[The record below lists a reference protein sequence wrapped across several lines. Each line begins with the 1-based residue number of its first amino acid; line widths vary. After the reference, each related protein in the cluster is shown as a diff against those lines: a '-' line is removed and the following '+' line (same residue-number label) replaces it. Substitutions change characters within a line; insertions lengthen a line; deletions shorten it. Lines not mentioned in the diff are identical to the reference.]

1 MSVFKT
7 VLQGKFWI
15 CVAAVLVAVA
25 AVTAVGA
32 GAIACGIA
40 PMHGVKGWTV
50 AAWVLGMFVGTRML
64 TRGKDGA
71 WRRMLLL
78 VVPVFAVTCLIALL
92 ASDGEGVKGAAL
104 VLGAASLLG
113 GALAVMLQPKKK
125 RRVRMKQKGTV
136 SRGKKR

>member
-1 MSVFKT
+1 MSAFKD
-7 VLQGKFWI
+7 VLRAKFWI
-15 CVAAVLVAVA
+15 CVAVVLVTIA
-25 AVTAVGA
+25 AVNAVGA
-32 GAIACGIA
+32 GVIACGIA

-64 TRGKDGA
+64 TKGSEGA
-71 WRRMLLL
+71 WHRMLLL
-78 VVPVFAVTCLIALL
+78 VVPAFAVACLVALL
-92 ASDGEGVKGAAL
+92 ASDGEGVKGATL

-136 SRGKKR
+136 SRSKKR